1 MTHQGSRLLTWLFP
15 KIEIPQNGWFIV
27 ENPIK
32 MDDLGVPSFS
42 ETPTWVLTTIEMMCF
57 LEDILKSN
65 SISHLPFWAQTVN
78 ACQSLPST
86 KKKTSRWK
94 CSNMWGESSPSQAK
108 NPKTATKVLK
118 HLVFLFFFSVFQDLR
133 FQHALQFQAG
143 FRVHKHTFLRLE
155 DVGAWNHHWK
165 HPVFSVQ
172 PQRHCRHN
180 GNPTMGFSPVSPK
193 FPCFVKPARL
203 HQKFYQKVE
212 IQTWLQV
219 ILLFFSWSTSIRSQ
233 RRLHQTSP
241 LSRVWSPWRWKI
253 FWIGSTKKTL
263 DGDWHRNKHMI
274 EQWKQSIFSCYEQV
288 PCKVLLIHQEA
299 KSSSPYIH
307 NANTWNPVV
316 LRTLRK
322 RVFCPLWATMS
333 DLWGSHH
340 NLFTE
345 SQRCIFTSYIYI
357 YIYVCIYILC
367 TYLSYVMKSLC
378 AYIYIYIY
386 IYTHTYIDSC
396 DRWFSWYLLQKTRVR
411 PPLCF
416 FKLLHVQG
424 ARGLEDWK
432 F

>member
-1 MTHQGSRLLTWLFP
+1 METQQWGFTGFTEISMFRETGPASSKILP
-15 KIEIPQNGWFIV
+15 KSW
-27 ENPIK
+27 
-32 MDDLGVPSFS
+32 D
-42 ETPTWVLTTIEMMCF
+42 
-57 LEDILKSN
+57 
-65 SISHLPFWAQTVN
+65 
-78 ACQSLPST
+78 
-86 KKKTSRWK
+86 
-94 CSNMWGESSPSQAK
+94 
-108 NPKTATKVLK
+108 
-118 HLVFLFFFSVFQDLR
+118 
-133 FQHALQFQAG
+133 
-143 FRVHKHTFLRLE
+143 
-155 DVGAWNHHWK
+155 
-165 HPVFSVQ
+165 
-172 PQRHCRHN
+172 
-180 GNPTMGFSPVSPK
+180 
-193 FPCFVKPARL
+193 
-203 HQKFYQKVE
+203 
-212 IQTWLQV
+212 QTWLQV
-219 ILLFFSWSTSIRSQ
+219 ILLFSWSTSIRSQ

-357 YIYVCIYILC
+357 YVC
-367 TYLSYVMKSLC
+367 V
-378 AYIYIYIY
+378 YIYIVYTSIICNEKSVCVYIY